1 MIKIFSIIVVSLI
14 IVFKVMAYEEANYKI
29 VKQNKVYEI
38 RKYSDRLAIEAITSN
53 QGSSFRKLFNY
64 ISGNNESKEEISMTT
79 PVTQVEKKGN
89 MTMQFYLP
97 SKFNKDNT
105 PNPSNSEVKVLNIK
119 GGYYAV
125 IKYSGRASDKNFIKH
140 KDILKNELKKNDIT
154 ILSSPIKA
162 TYDKPFTLPML
173 RRNEAMFKIDI
184 LFFFNSSSKIFLCL
198 IKLFSEF
205 LPEYIITA

>member
-1 MIKIFSIIVVSLI
+1 MIKIFSIIVLSLI
-14 IVFKVMAYEEANYKI
+14 IAFSVMAYEEANYEV

-38 RKYSDRLAIEAITSN
+38 RKYSDRLAIEIITSN

-64 ISGNNESKEEISMTT
+64 ISGNNENKEEISMTT
-79 PVTQVEKKGN
+79 PVTQIEKKGS

-97 SKFNKDNT
+97 SKFNKDNI
-105 PNPSNSEVKVLNIK
+105 PSPSNSDVKILNIK

-125 IKYSGRASDKNFIKH
+125 IKYSGRASEKNFIKH
-140 KDILKNELKKNDIT
+140 KDILKNELKKNGIL

-173 RRNEAMFKIDI
+173 RRNEAMFKINI
-184 LFFFNSSSKIFLCL
+184 NL
-198 IKLFSEF
+198 
-205 LPEYIITA
+205 